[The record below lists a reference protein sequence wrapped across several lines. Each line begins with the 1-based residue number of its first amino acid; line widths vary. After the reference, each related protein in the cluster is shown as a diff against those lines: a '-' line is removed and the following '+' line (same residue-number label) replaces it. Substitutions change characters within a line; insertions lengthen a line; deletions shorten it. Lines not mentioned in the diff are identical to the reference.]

1 MSRATH
7 APHRRIAVGLLIAAA
22 LHLGVLAGL
31 DWPSPRR
38 PEPAPTIQLMLT
50 GYNTP
55 PRQEDA
61 GRAEAATPAPPM
73 PTKPVAEPIPA
84 AVEAPALV
92 ETQAAAQEQAPVIAP
107 TDSPVMGRSA
117 LELARAVASDTWR
130 SAPFATEPATEP
142 RTLRLADGTSASPDF
157 AYYLRSWRRKVERI
171 GQLNYPQ
178 QAKRQGIV
186 GGLRLLVVISAD
198 GVLENVRVLESS
210 GHPLLDEA
218 ALRIVRLAAPYA
230 PFSPAM
236 RDAAD
241 RLEIERTWQFRNSRV
256 SS

>member
-1 MSRATH
+1 MNSATQ
-7 APHRRIAVGLLIAAA
+7 ASHRRIAMGLLIAAA
-22 LHLGVLAGL
+22 LHVGVLAGL
-31 DWPSPRR
+31 NRLSLRR
-38 PEPAPTIQLMLT
+38 AEPAPTIQLMLI
-50 GYNTP
+50 GYSTP
-55 PRQEDA
+55 PRHQDA
-61 GRAEAATPAPPM
+61 SRAAAAGPAPPM

-84 AVEAPALV
+84 AVEPPALAR
-92 ETQAAAQEQAPVIAP
+92 TQAETPAAQEQAPVIAP
-107 TDSPVMGRSA
+107 TDSPIIGRSA

-130 SAPFATEPATEP
+130 PAPFAAEP
-142 RTLRLADGTSASPDF
+142 RTLRLADGASASPDF

-171 GQLNYPQ
+171 GRLNYPQ

-186 GGLRLLVVISAD
+186 GGLRLLVVIAAD
-198 GVLENVRVLESS
+198 GALENVRVLESS

>member
-50 GYNTP
+50 GYNTL
-55 PRQEDA
+55 PRHEDA

-73 PTKPVAEPIPA
+73 PTKPVAEPVPP

-92 ETQAAAQEQAPVIAP
+92 QTQAAAQEPAPVIAP
-107 TDSPVMGRSA
+107 TDSPIIGRSA
-117 LELARAVASDTWR
+117 LELARAIASDTWR
-130 SAPFATEPATEP
+130 PAEPATEP

-218 ALRIVRLAAPYA
+218 ALRIVRLASPYA

>member
-7 APHRRIAVGLLIAAA
+7 APRRRIAVGLLIAAA

-38 PEPAPTIQLMLT
+38 PEQAPTIQLMLT

-55 PRQEDA
+55 PRHEDA
-61 GRAEAATPAPPM
+61 SRAEAAPPM
-73 PTKPVAEPIPA
+73 PTKPVAEPIPG
-84 AVEAPALV
+84 AVEAPARV
-92 ETQAAAQEQAPVIAP
+92 QTQAAAQEPAPVLAP
-107 TDSPVMGRSA
+107 TDSPIMGRSA

-130 SAPFATEPATEP
+130 PAPFATEP

>member
-7 APHRRIAVGLLIAAA
+7 APHHRIAVGLLIAAA

-92 ETQAAAQEQAPVIAP
+92 QNQAAAQEPAPVLAP
-107 TDSPVMGRSA
+107 TDSPIMGRSA

-130 SAPFATEPATEP
+130 PAPLATEP

-171 GQLNYPQ
+171 GQLNYPR
-178 QAKRQGIV
+178 QAKRQSIV